1 MGGHLALREAMTY
14 PLALR
19 DALYAAFLRA
29 HRFPDRVA
37 RFSREA
43 KTLGRSRFVAQKT
56 ARYRKA
62 LAAWTPGAPGDLES
76 ELALALLLFKN
87 GLYFETHEYLETA
100 WKRSTGERKTR
111 LQGLIQLAAALH
123 KLELDPKASEG
134 ARYLV
139 SRGFEKLEGL

>member
-1 MGGHLALREAMTY
+1 MSY

-19 DALYAAFLRA
+19 DGLYAAFLRA
-29 HRFPDRVA
+29 HRSPDRVA
-37 RFSREA
+37 RFSQEA
-43 KTLGRSRFVAQKT
+43 KKLGGSRFVVRKT

-62 LAAWTPGAPGDLES
+62 LAAWTPGPPGDLEA

-100 WKRSTGERKTR
+100 WKRSSGQRKLR

-123 KLELDPKASEG
+123 KLELDPKATGG
-134 ARYLV
+134 AAYLV
-139 SRGFEKLEGL
+139 ARGFEKLEGL